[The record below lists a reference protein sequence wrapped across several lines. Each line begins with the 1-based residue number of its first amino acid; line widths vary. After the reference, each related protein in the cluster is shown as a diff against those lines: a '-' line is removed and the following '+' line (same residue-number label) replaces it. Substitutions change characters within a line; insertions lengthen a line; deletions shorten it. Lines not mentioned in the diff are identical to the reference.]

1 MGHMSALSLKSM
13 FCLLRGS
20 LVSKNSDI
28 ELIITASLNIFK
40 LESLHLD
47 LSTFTKGHFP
57 LSPSLWCFPAP
68 LSQFTME
75 AARRKFPYG
84 TLLRPPV
91 ESSWLFRSVVPCGQ
105 LRSSENTHGRQA
117 GVAVRES

>member
-57 LSPSLWCFPAP
+57 
-68 LSQFTME
+68 
-75 AARRKFPYG
+75 
-84 TLLRPPV
+84 
-91 ESSWLFRSVVPCGQ
+91 
-105 LRSSENTHGRQA
+105 
-117 GVAVRES
+117 